1 LSSVANEF
9 AIRRVEIGSQKL
21 RVAIKRGGPR
31 TTPLMVFNGIGA
43 NLELLEPF
51 ARALQGVEVILF
63 DVPGVG
69 GSTLPRHHYRFPW
82 LARLTGTLLTR
93 WDIGE
98 RWTPG
103 CAMGWGTGAAVRAHL
118 PQPLPAINPGRNIGR
133 RTHAAGP
140 LVGGAQSAHSPS
152 LFRS

>member
-1 LSSVANEF
+1 MSPVANEF

-82 LARLTGTLLTR
+82 LARLTGTLLDALGYR
-93 WDIGE
+93 
-98 RWTPG
+98 
-103 CAMGWGTGAAVRAHL
+103 GAVDAWVCHGVGHWRSSSRAL
-118 PQPLPAINPGRNIGR
+118 AP
-133 RTHAAGP
+133 TVAGD
-140 LVGGAQSAHSPS
+140 
-152 LFRS
+152 